1 MKNGSSRV
9 LAYGS
14 LNYNEKYIIW
24 KEHLAGWI
32 ESGKLTKEQQN
43 VISELLSVI
52 KPEMWIDN
60 SSKAK
65 TLNSDNVAIIQYKI
79 KQLFTKS
86 LGGEVFA
93 SVKKNYIGDIQPDNP
108 PQYYKDKYFTC
119 QCNEGSWASQCS
131 SPGYNT
137 CISVN
142 TCTEHGTT
150 ECGFLG
156 LFQCNGDCFG
166 SGA

>member
-1 MKNGSSRV
+1 MKKLIFITSALAFFLFACSKQDNLANSNTINKQLLTEVTKMKNGSSRV

-86 LGGEVFA
+86 LGGR
-93 SVKKNYIGDIQPDNP
+93 
-108 PQYYKDKYFTC
+108 
-119 QCNEGSWASQCS
+119 
-131 SPGYNT
+131 
-137 CISVN
+137 
-142 TCTEHGTT
+142 
-150 ECGFLG
+150 GF
-156 LFQCNGDCFG
+156 CFC
-166 SGA
+166 